1 MNFAAFLS
9 KDWAKLP
16 ETHTLPVKGAV
27 LQNSEEDVAFDKLL
41 DRWMFIKNN
50 EFCIKNGD
58 VCIKNGAFC
67 IKNGDLRILKWWILY
82 YNDKVTCRAQTV
94 RFSYQ
99 NDSFFYQ
106 NDWFSY

>member
-41 DRWMFIKNN
+41 DR
-50 EFCIKNGD
+50 
-58 VCIKNGAFC
+58 
-67 IKNGDLRILKWWILY
+67 
-82 YNDKVTCRAQTV
+82 
-94 RFSYQ
+94 
-99 NDSFFYQ
+99 
-106 NDWFSY
+106 